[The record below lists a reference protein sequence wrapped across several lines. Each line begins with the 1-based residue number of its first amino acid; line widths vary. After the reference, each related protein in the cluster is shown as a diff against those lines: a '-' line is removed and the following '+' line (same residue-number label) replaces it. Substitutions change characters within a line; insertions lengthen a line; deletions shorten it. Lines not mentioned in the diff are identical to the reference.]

1 MGQESIRS
9 EQLRKAK
16 VTRLMQA
23 LSEPDPLTVA
33 LRGKIREFI
42 ETLVTTELTEAL
54 AAVRYARGPSRQ
66 GYRHGWI
73 ERTLTTGLGPAAVTL
88 PRARLVQG
96 PETVEWRSALV
107 PRYERRA
114 AAIDAA
120 MLGCYFS
127 GANGRR
133 IKGALGP
140 LLRGAPLSKSA
151 VSRLV
156 GQVNALYA
164 HWHRREL
171 KGERVVILYLDAIV
185 LRVRLDRKVVSVPV
199 LVALG
204 VRADG
209 QKVVLDLETLTS
221 ESTTA
226 WSGFV
231 ENLIA
236 RGLPRP
242 QLCVID
248 GSPGLR
254 AAVETSWPG
263 LAVQRCVVHKLR
275 NLERHA
281 PRHAREE
288 LTADYHRITEAESA
302 ALARQAYH
310 AFVAKWEKRLPKV
323 VTSLREAGDELL
335 TFYRLPASQWKCVRS
350 TNAIERLNEEFRRR
364 VKTQGALPT
373 AQTAE
378 LLFYGLLLTGQIR
391 MRRIDGWREIAAIPA
406 AVGTPAAA

>member
-1 MGQESIRS
+1 MTSS
-9 EQLRKAK
+9 KAE
-16 VTRLMQA
+16 A
-23 LSEPDPLTVA
+23 LKEAKAERRMTALGEPDPLTVA
-33 LRGKIREFI
+33 LRGKVREFI
-42 ETLVTTELTEAL
+42 ETLVETELPEVL
-54 AAVRYARGPSRQ
+54 AAVRYERGPTRQ
-66 GYRHGWI
+66 GYRHGAMQ
-73 ERTLTTGLGPAAVTL
+73 RTLTTGLGLTTLTL
-88 PRARLVQG
+88 PRARLAQG
-96 PETVEWRSALV
+96 TKTVEWRSQLI

-114 AAIDAA
+114 AAIEAA

-156 GQVNALYA
+156 GQVNALYER
-164 HWHRREL
+164 WHGRDL
-171 KGERVVILYLDAIV
+171 KAEGVVILYLDAIA
-185 LRVRLDRKVVSVPV
+185 LRVRLDRNVVSVPV

-209 QKVVLDLETLTS
+209 QKVILDLEALTS

-226 WSGFV
+226 WSGFLESLV
-231 ENLIA
+231 A

-242 QLCVID
+242 QLCVLD
-248 GSPGLR
+248 GNPGLR
-254 AAVETSWPG
+254 AAVETSWPDI
-263 LAVQRCVVHKLR
+263 AVQRCVVHKWR

-288 LTADYHRITEAESA
+288 LTADYHRIVEAESA
-302 ALARQAYH
+302 TLARQAYH
-310 AFVAKWEKRLPKV
+310 TFVAKWEKRLPKV
-323 VTSLREAGDELL
+323 VTSLREAGGERL
-335 TFYRLPASQWKCVRS
+335 TFYRLPPSQWKCVRS

-378 LLFYGLLLTGQIR
+378 MLFYGLLLTGHIR
-391 MRRIDGWREIAAIPA
+391 MRRLDGWQHLGAIPTA
-406 AVGTPAAA
+406 LATTAAA

>member
-1 MGQESIRS
+1 M
-9 EQLRKAK
+9 K
-16 VTRLMQA
+16 A

-42 ETLVTTELTEAL
+42 KTLVETELTEVL
-54 AAVRYARGPSRQ
+54 AAVRYERGANRQ
-66 GYRHGWI
+66 GYRHGTVP
-73 ERTLTTGLGPAAVTL
+73 RPLTTGLGPTTLTL
-88 PRARLVQG
+88 PRARLAQG
-96 PETVEWRSALV
+96 TETVEWRSQLI

-156 GQVNALYA
+156 GQVKALYER
-164 HWHRREL
+164 WHGRDL
-171 KGERVVILYLDAIV
+171 KAERVVILYLDAIA

-209 QKVVLDLETLTS
+209 QKVILDLEALAS

-231 ENLIA
+231 ESLVA
-236 RGLPRP
+236 RGLSRP
-242 QLCVID
+242 QLCVLD
-248 GSPGLR
+248 GNPGLR

-275 NLERHA
+275 NLARPA
-281 PRHAREE
+281 PQHTREE
-288 LTADYHRITEAESA
+288 LTADYHRITEAASGS
-302 ALARQAYH
+302 LARQAYH

-323 VTSLREAGDELL
+323 VTSLREAGEELL
-335 TFYRLPASQWKCVRS
+335 TFYRLPPSQWKCVRS

-391 MRRIDGWREIAAIPA
+391 MRRLDGWREMPAIPA
-406 AVGTPAAA
+406 ALATTVAA

>member
-1 MGQESIRS
+1 MGKQSSKS
-9 EQLRKAK
+9 EALKEAK
-16 VTRLMQA
+16 VERLMKA
-23 LSEPDPLTVA
+23 LGEPDPLTVA

-42 ETLVTTELTEAL
+42 ETVVTTELSEAL
-54 AAVRYARGPSRQ
+54 AAVRHARGPSRQ

-73 ERTLTTGLGPAAVTL
+73 QRTLTTGLGPTAVTL
-88 PRARLVQG
+88 PRGRLRQG
-96 PETVEWRSALV
+96 PETVEWRSQLI

-114 AAIDAA
+114 AALDAA

-156 GQVNALYA
+156 GQVKTLYER
-164 HWHRREL
+164 WHRRDL
-171 KGERVVILYLDAIV
+171 KEEAIVLLYLDAIA

-209 QKVVLDLETLTS
+209 QKVILDLEALTS

-226 WSGFV
+226 WSGFLESLV
-231 ENLIA
+231 A
-236 RGLPRP
+236 RGLRRP

-248 GSPGLR
+248 GNPGLR

-263 LAVQRCVVHKLR
+263 IAVQRCVVHKLR

-281 PRHAREE
+281 PLHAREE
-288 LTADYHRITEAESA
+288 LTADYHRITEAESG

-323 VTSLREAGDELL
+323 VTSLREAGEELL
-335 TFYRLPASQWKCVRS
+335 TFYRLPPSQWKCVRS

-378 LLFYGLLLTGQIR
+378 GLLYGLLLTGQIR
-391 MRRIDGWREIAAIPA
+391 MRRIDGWQEMQAIPTALATTVA
-406 AVGTPAAA
+406 A

>member
-1 MGQESIRS
+1 MGMQSSKS
-9 EQLRKAK
+9 EARKKAQAE
-16 VTRLMQA
+16 RLLQA
-23 LSEPDPLTVA
+23 LGEPDPLTVA

-42 ETLVTTELTEAL
+42 ETLVETELTEML
-54 AAVRYARGPSRQ
+54 AAVRYARGPARQ
-66 GYRHGWI
+66 GYRHGSVQ
-73 ERTLTTGLGPAAVTL
+73 RTLTTGLGPTPLTL
-88 PRARLVQG
+88 PRARLRQG
-96 PETVEWRSALV
+96 AATVEWRSQLI

-120 MLGCYFS
+120 LFGCYFS

-156 GQVNALYA
+156 GHVKALYER
-164 HWHRREL
+164 WHRRDL
-171 KGERVVILYLDAIV
+171 TGEQVVLLYLDALA

-204 VRADG
+204 VRAEG

-226 WSGFV
+226 WSGFLESLV
-231 ENLIA
+231 A
-236 RGLPRP
+236 RGLNRP
-242 QLCVID
+242 QLCVLD
-248 GSPGLR
+248 GNPGLR

-263 LAVQRCVVHKLR
+263 IAVQRCVVHKLR
-275 NLERHA
+275 NLARHA
-281 PRHAREE
+281 PQHAREE
-288 LTADYHRITEAESA
+288 LAADYHRITEAESG
-302 ALARQAYH
+302 ALARQASH

-323 VTSLREAGDELL
+323 VTSLREAGAELL
-335 TFYRLPASQWKCVRS
+335 TFYRLPPSQWKCVRS

-391 MRRIDGWREIAAIPA
+391 MRRLDGWRQLQVIPEALETTEAA
-406 AVGTPAAA
+406 

>member
-1 MGQESIRS
+1 MGKQSIKS
-9 EQLRKAK
+9 EQVRKAK
-16 VTRLMQA
+16 AERLLRA
-23 LSEPDPLTVA
+23 LGEPDPLTVA

-42 ETLVTTELTEAL
+42 ETIVTTELTEVL
-54 AAVRYARGPSRQ
+54 AADRYARGPSRQ
-66 GYRHGWI
+66 GYRHGWMQ
-73 ERTLTTGLGPAAVTL
+73 RTLTTGLGPTAVTL
-88 PRARLVQG
+88 PRARLRQG
-96 PETVEWRSALV
+96 PQTVEWRSQLI

-120 MLGCYFS
+120 MLGCSCS

-156 GQVNALYA
+156 GQVKALYEG
-164 HWHRREL
+164 WHHRDL
-171 KGERVVILYLDAIV
+171 KEERVVILSLEAMA
-185 LRVRLDRKVVSVPV
+185 LRVRLDRNVVSVPV

-204 VRADG
+204 VRTDG
-209 QKVVLDLETLTS
+209 QKVVLDLEALTS

-231 ENLIA
+231 ESMIA

-242 QLCVID
+242 PRCVID

-254 AAVETSWPG
+254 AAVETSWPRI
-263 LAVQRCVVHKLR
+263 AVQRCVVHQLR
-275 NLERHA
+275 NRARHA

-288 LTADYHRITEAESA
+288 LTADAHRITEAESG

-323 VTSLREAGDELL
+323 VASLREAGG
-335 TFYRLPASQWKCVRS
+335 
-350 TNAIERLNEEFRRR
+350 
-364 VKTQGALPT
+364 GAAHVLS
-373 AQTAE
+373 
-378 LLFYGLLLTGQIR
+378 
-391 MRRIDGWREIAAIPA
+391 AAIQSVEVRAQHQRHRA
-406 AVGTPAAA
+406 AE

>member
-1 MGQESIRS
+1 MGKQSTAS
-9 EQLRKAK
+9 EDRRKAK
-16 VTRLMQA
+16 SERLLNA
-23 LSEPDPLTVA
+23 LWTPDPLTVA
-33 LRGKIREFI
+33 LRGKIRDVI
-42 ETLVTTELTEAL
+42 EALVHTELTEIL
-54 AAVRYARGPSRQ
+54 AAARYARGPSRQ

-73 ERTLTTGLGPAAVTL
+73 QRTLTTGLGPTTLTL
-88 PRARLVQG
+88 PRARLHQG
-96 PETVEWRSALV
+96 TETMEWRSQLI

-120 MLGCYFS
+120 VLGGYLA
-127 GANGRR
+127 GANSRR

-156 GQVNALYA
+156 GQVKALYEN
-164 HWHRREL
+164 WHRRAL
-171 KGERVVILYLDAIV
+171 KEEAIVLLYLDAIA
-185 LRVRLDRKVVSVPV
+185 LRVRLDRKVISVPV

-209 QKVVLDLETLTS
+209 QKVVLDLEALTS

-226 WSGFV
+226 WGGFL
-231 ENLIA
+231 ESLLA
-236 RGLPRP
+236 RGLTRP

-248 GSPGLR
+248 GNPGLR

-263 LAVQRCVVHKLR
+263 IAVQRCVVHKLR

-281 PRHAREE
+281 PQHAREE
-288 LTADYHRITEAESA
+288 LAADYHRIVEAESGP
-302 ALARQAYH
+302 LARQAYH
-310 AFVAKWEKRLPKV
+310 SFLAKWEKRLPKV
-323 VTSLREAGDELL
+323 AASLREAGEELL
-335 TFYRLPASQWKCVRS
+335 TFYRLPPSQWKCART

-378 LLFYGLLLTGQIR
+378 SLLYGLLLTGQIR
-391 MRRIDGWREIAAIPA
+391 MRRLDGWREMQAIPA
-406 AVGTPAAA
+406 ALATTVAA

>member
-1 MGQESIRS
+1 MPLQNATDRPDIGNRGPH
-9 EQLRKAK
+9 L
-16 VTRLMQA
+16 LGPQA
-23 LSEPDPLTVA
+23 LGDGLCP
-33 LRGKIREFI
+33 GKAQRAG
-42 ETLVTTELTEAL
+42 LGQAL
-54 AAVRYARGPSRQ
+54 AAGQGCQFHLGRGSIVHTSR
-66 GYRHGWI
+66 RS
-73 ERTLTTGLGPAAVTL
+73 
-88 PRARLVQG
+88 RARPPVHLIQ
-96 PETVEWRSALV
+96 W
-107 PRYERRA
+107 
-114 AAIDAA
+114 
-120 MLGCYFS
+120 LGAS
-127 GANGRR
+127 PSQP
-133 IKGALGP
+133 P
-140 LLRGAPLSKSA
+140 L
-151 VSRLV
+151 
-156 GQVNALYA
+156 Q
-164 HWHRREL
+164 RRECDAECGRDL
-171 KGERVVILYLDAIV
+171 TEEPVVILYLDAIA

-209 QKVVLDLETLTS
+209 QKVVLDVETLTS

-231 ENLIA
+231 ESLIA
-236 RGLPRP
+236 RGLRRP
-242 QLCVID
+242 QLCVLD

-254 AAVETSWPG
+254 AAVETNWPG

-281 PRHAREE
+281 PQHAREE
-288 LTADYHRITEAESA
+288 LTADYHRITEAESG

-323 VTSLREAGDELL
+323 VTSLREAGEELL
-335 TFYRLPASQWKCVRS
+335 TCSRLPSSQWKCVRS

-391 MRRIDGWREIAAIPA
+391 TRRIDGWREMLTISTALATTVAA
-406 AVGTPAAA
+406 